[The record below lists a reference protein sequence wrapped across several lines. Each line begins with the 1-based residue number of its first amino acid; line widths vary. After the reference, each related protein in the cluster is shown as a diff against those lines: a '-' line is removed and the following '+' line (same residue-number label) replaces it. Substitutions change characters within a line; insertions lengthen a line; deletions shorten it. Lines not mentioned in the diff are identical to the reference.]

1 MPEQFRH
8 IDEVNVIARKAG
20 ADLRFSQYRGVA
32 RNGAGEIV
40 RAGAGDSYGVLE
52 NDPNIG
58 QQATVFIAG
67 CFPMVTGGI
76 FSRDAKLTTDASGR
90 AVVATGA
97 GAQYQYRAEGDST
110 AADQVTTVRRETGS
124 LAG

>member
-8 IDEVNVIARKAG
+8 LDEVNVIARKAG
-20 ADLRFSQYRGVA
+20 ADLRLSQYRGVA

-58 QQATVFIAG
+58 QQATVFIGG
-67 CFPMVTGGI
+67 CFPMVAGAI
-76 FSRDAKLTTDASGR
+76 FSRDAKLTTDAAGR
-90 AVVATGA
+90 AAVAGA
-97 GAQYQYRAEGDST
+97 GASYQYRAEGDAT
-110 AADQVTTVRRETGS
+110 AVDQITTVRRETGQ
-124 LAG
+124 A